1 MKCKN
6 CNSEIK
12 EGSLKCEVC
21 GSNINEEVLE
31 TFSHTGDTSSEEVFS
46 IDGSSSL
53 NEVETFVYDNKPK
66 KKSVIPFIGVIAAVV
81 LLLGAGFLVYLRI
94 LPKLAFESV
103 IEQSIKK
110 FEKGMGFGYDTSKT
124 EFDLKFKING
134 SKVQDDYL
142 SIINKLSVSGKVEN
156 DYKNNK
162 SFISIDTKYNKEDLV
177 KTDLFINNDTTYIY
191 FKDIYDKYIK
201 YDMEDANKQ
210 QNLTK
215 DYEVLTRK
223 IVEQIKKALKID
235 YFKRKNDGEFVKNI
249 LTLTDK
255 ELYDVFKSVLDNLV
269 KDDDFL
275 NSLSNITLIN
285 KADLID
291 YMNGSIGDYNFTN
304 EESLSIEL
312 YSRKG
317 SEKVERIVLRT
328 DEDDDADLEIEVSND
343 NSYVIKI
350 KTGVNEIIYK
360 VNFSKSGDKDKLNF
374 EVFLGDYSFSAELV
388 YAVKYNE
395 HITVP
400 DVKNVIDYKSIDQ
413 SDQEKILLALMKNS
427 GAKKLLEDTGFLSN
441 EYSYDNT
448 YDTSDNLY

>member
-12 EGSLKCEVC
+12 EGSLKCEAC

-46 IDGSSSL
+46 IDGSSSS

-94 LPKLAFESV
+94 SPKLAFESV

-134 SKVQDDYL
+134 SKLQDDYL
-142 SIINKLSVSGKVEN
+142 SIINKLSLSGKVES

-162 SFISIDTKYNKEDLV
+162 SFISIDTKYDKEDLV

-201 YDMEDANKQ
+201 YDMGDANKQ

-255 ELYDVFKSVLDNLV
+255 ELYDVFRSVLDNLV
-269 KDDDFL
+269 KDDEFL

-291 YMNGSIGDYNFTN
+291 YMNGSIDDYNFTN
-304 EESLSIEL
+304 EEILSIEL

-328 DEDDDADLEIEVSND
+328 NDSELEIEIAND
-343 NSYVIKI
+343 NSYIIKI
-350 KTGVNEIIYK
+350 KTGRNEIIYK

-395 HITVP
+395 QITVP
-400 DVKNVIDYKSIDQ
+400 DVKNVIDYKSINQ
-413 SDQEKILLALMKNS
+413 SDQEKILLALMENA

-441 EYSYDNT
+441 QVYNELGS
-448 YDTSDNLY
+448 TSESFD